1 MDFLTLGVRF
11 LQESIMKKWY
21 VLLFLLPAVALI
33 AIGSA
38 CAEGAKAF
46 RDTLVIAATAIPV
59 TLDPELGGSL
69 ESWEAPMNWGEALT
83 DWHIKTNPNGT
94 REVDT
99 TKPPVCLVCESFSL
113 SPDGMKWTFK
123 LKREVKS
130 FFGNELTSEDVK
142 WSFERV
148 PALQGVGTF
157 IMKISGV
164 DLKNPVTIIDKYTFE
179 VNLMEP
185 NPLLARALALP
196 IPSSAVIHD
205 TNEVKKHTTASDP
218 WAKEWLATHT
228 AGFGPFHVQ
237 SITPGQEVIWLANP
251 HYHTNPPR
259 IKKVIYKQVP
269 DPATRA
275 ALLQRGEVDIA
286 TELTPRLRE
295 QLKNKPGVV
304 IDSVAGNE
312 AVIFGLNNNFP
323 PLDNVK
329 VRQAIAY
336 ATPVDDI
343 IKTVFLNQPG
353 VRIAPGYAPDYYPG
367 ALDRWPYQHHVEK
380 AKSLL
385 QEAGVRPF
393 SFKLAFNSARPTH
406 EEIAILIKSA
416 FKDLGI
422 EVVLDKLSPAKYQEQ
437 YFTRKA
443 DAVLVQ
449 DSAWLPDG
457 PYAIGLYFHST
468 RGIADWINYH
478 NPRVNELLDKGS
490 SSLDFAERAQ
500 LAKEAHEIVV
510 NEAPWGF
517 YLHTGYHITR
527 RENVKGFVWR
537 THNLLQ
543 FSYFFKD

>member
-1 MDFLTLGVRF
+1 
-11 LQESIMKKWY
+11 
-21 VLLFLLPAVALI
+21 
-33 AIGSA
+33 
-38 CAEGAKAF
+38 
-46 RDTLVIAATAIPV
+46 
-59 TLDPELGGSL
+59 
-69 ESWEAPMNWGEALT
+69 
-83 DWHIKTNPNGT
+83 
-94 REVDT
+94 
-99 TKPPVCLVCESFSL
+99 
-113 SPDGMKWTFK
+113 
-123 LKREVKS
+123 
-130 FFGNELTSEDVK
+130 
-142 WSFERV
+142 
-148 PALQGVGTF
+148 
-157 IMKISGV
+157 
-164 DLKNPVTIIDKYTFE
+164 VTIIDKYTFE

-196 IPSSAVIHD
+196 IPSSAMIHD
-205 TNEVKKHTTASDP
+205 TKEVKKHTTASDP

-237 SITPGQEVIWLANP
+237 SITPGQEVIWVANP
-251 HYHTNPPR
+251 NYHTNPPR

-295 QLKNKPGVV
+295 QLKHKPGVV

-312 AVIFGLNNNFP
+312 AVIFGLNNNLP

-343 IKTVFLNQPG
+343 IRTVFLNQPG

-367 ALDRWPYQHHVEK
+367 ALDRWPYQQDVEK
-380 AKSLL
+380 AKRLL
-385 QEAGVRPF
+385 QEAGVGPF

-490 SSLDFAERAQ
+490 SSLDFAERAR

-543 FSYFFKD
+543 FYYFFKD